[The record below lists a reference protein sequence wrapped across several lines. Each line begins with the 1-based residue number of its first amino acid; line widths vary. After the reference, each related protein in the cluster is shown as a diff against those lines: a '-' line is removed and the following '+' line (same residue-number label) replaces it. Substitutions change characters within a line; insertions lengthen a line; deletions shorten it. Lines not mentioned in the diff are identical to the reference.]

1 MQIRVQYVLFW
12 GIPGD
17 FLPVRIRSN
26 KNNTIYCL
34 SDNNI
39 QSVLS
44 LYYYYS
50 YQHQQQQQQK
60 TKYIDKLTR
69 DFLHDINT
77 FERVL

>member
-1 MQIRVQYVLFW
+1 MCVIR
-12 GIPGD
+12 GITGD
-17 FLPVRIRSN
+17 FFLLEFVAT

-50 YQHQQQQQQK
+50 YQHQQQQQK

-69 DFLHDINT
+69 DFLHNINT